1 MINSTKTLAL
11 MAALC
16 LWALPASADD
26 SAQQLDDIRG
36 PWMTHEG
43 GEIEFHPCSDN
54 ADKLCGT
61 ITALRP
67 EDAPLN
73 PKDVNN
79 PDESLR
85 DRPLLGLTMFEGLEA
100 DSDGKWSGGTLY
112 DSKGGRTVK
121 SKIRLNKDGTLKI
134 SGCVS
139 FFCRSFDWTRVSP
152 TMEGAAGE

>member
-1 MINSTKTLAL
+1 MVLQRDQENPVWGK
-11 MAALC
+11 
-16 LWALPASADD
+16 AD
-26 SAQQLDDIRG
+26 
-36 PWMTHEG
+36 P
-43 GEIEFHPCSDN
+43 GEKVTIEF
-54 ADKLCGT
+54 AGQKKAT
-61 ITALRP
+61 
-67 EDAPLN
+67 
-73 PKDVNN
+73 K
-79 PDESLR
+79 
-85 DRPLLGLTMFEGLEA
+85 A